1 MKWIVQYIVLNV
13 AALLTTQFV
22 AAHAVWIET
31 EGKAA
36 KNRVQVVKVFYGEF
50 PEGLPDSTSKWYSDV
65 KSLEVYVT
73 SPGGKRTKLK
83 LEDAFTC
90 LNASFTPQEEG
101 LYYIS
106 TEHTAQDLGGTTKY
120 TFIAMKPVLVGDS
133 GTAERLPDVS
143 LAILSDPAGYSIKK
157 QIELTVLN
165 NGQPYAGGEVQIM
178 TAAGWV
184 KTIKANQEGKI
195 RFTPVLKGAYVIET
209 STYTKQEGEWNQ
221 KAFTHA
227 WSGATTHLIVK

>member
-1 MKWIVQYIVLNV
+1 MKWIAQYIVLSV
-13 AALLTTQFV
+13 VALLTTQFV
-22 AAHAVWIET
+22 SAHAVWIET

-50 PEGLPDSTSKWYSDV
+50 PEGLPDSTSNWYSDV
-65 KSLEVYVT
+65 NSLEVYVT
-73 SPGGKRTKLK
+73 GPGGKRTKLV

-90 LNASFTPQEEG
+90 LNGSFIPEEEG

-157 QIELTVLN
+157 EIELTVLN
-165 NGQPYAGGEVQIM
+165 NGQPYAGGEVQIL

-184 KTIKANQEGKI
+184 KTIRANQEGKI

>member
-1 MKWIVQYIVLNV
+1 MKWIAQYIVLSV
-13 AALLTTQFV
+13 VALLTTQFV
-22 AAHAVWIET
+22 SAHAVWIET

-65 KSLEVYVT
+65 KTLEVYVT
-73 SPGGKRTKLK
+73 SPGGKRTKLV

-90 LNASFTPQEEG
+90 LNASFTPEEEG

-106 TEHTAQDLGGTTKY
+106 TEHTAHDLGGTTKY
-120 TFIAMKPVLVGDS
+120 TFIAVKAVLVGAPQAAD
-133 GTAERLPDVS
+133 RLPDVS
-143 LAILSDPAGYSIKK
+143 LAILTDPAGYSIKK
-157 QIELTVLN
+157 EIELSVLK

>member
-1 MKWIVQYIVLNV
+1 MGAPQ
-13 AALLTTQFV
+13 AA
-22 AAHAVWIET
+22 
-31 EGKAA
+31 
-36 KNRVQVVKVFYGEF
+36 
-50 PEGLPDSTSKWYSDV
+50 D
-65 KSLEVYVT
+65 
-73 SPGGKRTKLK
+73 
-83 LEDAFTC
+83 
-90 LNASFTPQEEG
+90 
-101 LYYIS
+101 
-106 TEHTAQDLGGTTKY
+106 
-120 TFIAMKPVLVGDS
+120 
-133 GTAERLPDVS
+133 RLPDVS
-143 LAILSDPAGYSIKK
+143 LAILTDPAGYSIKK
-157 QIELTVLN
+157 EIELSVLK